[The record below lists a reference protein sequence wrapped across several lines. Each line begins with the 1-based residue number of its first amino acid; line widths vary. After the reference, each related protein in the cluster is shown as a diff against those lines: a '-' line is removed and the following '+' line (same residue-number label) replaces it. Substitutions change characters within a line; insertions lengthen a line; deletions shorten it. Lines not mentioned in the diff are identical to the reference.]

1 MLDGLLLQKDVKNGP
16 KRPNNVQGRE
26 KTTSYLILSY
36 LSQGRPKKQ
45 NKNKTKEK
53 TKTLQNT
60 SKCPSQQRKY

>member
-26 KTTSYLILSY
+26 KTTSYLIFLKAG
-36 LSQGRPKKQ
+36 Q
-45 NKNKTKEK
+45 KNKTKEK